1 MASTRPPLST
11 RKTASVHAMKR
22 TSPHVESTTRKD
34 KKRKRHTFDH
44 DIDRIWKE
52 KDRGQQHDN
61 HRAPPKARTVVLHI
75 ERQWRIIV
83 VYPTPVVQESMRAS
97 ANLTFEPRSQNT
109 RQKKRGERDSPDARH
124 VLAHL
129 VCICALQLEQLCI
142 SLDFEKDFVPCRADD
157 LRASASIR
165 ESCICEGVNGCKQV
179 CG

>member
-34 KKRKRHTFDH
+34 KKRRRHTFDH

-83 VYPTPVVQESMRAS
+83 VYPTPVVQESMRACVS
-97 ANLTFEPRSQNT
+97 EPVFRPSEPKHKT
-109 RQKKRGERDSPDARH
+109 EKKRRETHRILATSLPTLFAYALCNLSNFVFRLILKKTSSPVELTTCERA
-124 VLAHL
+124 
-129 VCICALQLEQLCI
+129 
-142 SLDFEKDFVPCRADD
+142 
-157 LRASASIR
+157 RASVSRAYVR
-165 ESCICEGVNGCKQV
+165 E
-179 CG
+179 